1 MTRPSSRRSF
11 IISVTPCCSCAA
23 SYLLIS
29 KIVKA
34 NDTMRCQAECC
45 LGIRVCGF
53 MPALARKIKG
63 AQSADWCQCPWAV
76 VQLGSTFFW
85 HGCVPSLLLPPPL
98 NSFTLIWRW
107 HLGDVSQAQ
116 SPSSFTSTSYKL
128 RFICSNLGRK
138 RSSVSPMLTCSQYR
152 SRFNQIKTVSRPC
165 PVLHSVSLGYDG
177 LPVHSCSA

>member
-1 MTRPSSRRSF
+1 MCLHFHHEMMTRPSSRRSF

-76 VQLGSTFFW
+76 VQLGSTFF
-85 HGCVPSLLLPPPL
+85 LTRLR
-98 NSFTLIWRW
+98 SFASSSSSSSKLIYFEMTVASRRR
-107 HLGDVSQAQ
+107 VS
-116 SPSSFTSTSYKL
+116 STISKL
-128 RFICSNLGRK
+128 IYQYELQTALY
-138 RSSVSPMLTCSQYR
+138 MLEPWEKALFSKPYADLFSISQP
-152 SRFNQIKTVSRPC
+152 I
-165 PVLHSVSLGYDG
+165 
-177 LPVHSCSA
+177 

>member
-76 VQLGSTFFW
+76 VQLGSTFF
-85 HGCVPSLLLPPPL
+85 LTRLR
-98 NSFTLIWRW
+98 SFASSSSSSSKLIYFEMTVASRRR
-107 HLGDVSQAQ
+107 VS
-116 SPSSFTSTSYKL
+116 STISKL
-128 RFICSNLGRK
+128 IYQYELQTALY
-138 RSSVSPMLTCSQYR
+138 MLEPWEKALFSKPYADLFSISQP
-152 SRFNQIKTVSRPC
+152 I
-165 PVLHSVSLGYDG
+165 
-177 LPVHSCSA
+177 